1 MSLPVVAI
9 VGRPNVGK
17 STLFNRIV
25 GRREAIVHDQPGVT
39 RDRKYGLADWSGRTF
54 TVVDTG
60 GYLPDSIDKIDQ
72 AVLQQIKEAIL
83 ESDLVV
89 FLVDAKTGLTE
100 FDKELAVLLKKTGR
114 PVLLAVNKVDTET
127 KELHSA
133 EFYALGFGDPI
144 TIAAVSGRN
153 TGDFLDKVIASL
165 PPGNHRMLE
174 VDESVISLAIVGRPN
189 VGKSSVVNALLGVD
203 KLIVTDIPGTTRDAI
218 DTKIKYYGQ
227 EFLLIDTAGLRK
239 KSRITDAIEFYSTL
253 RSLQSIQR
261 CDVAVVIIDATLG
274 VETQDLKIIA
284 EAIRL
289 NKGVVLTI
297 NKWDL
302 IEKDAD
308 TARQYE
314 QEIRETL
321 RGNDFLPTVF
331 ISALTKQ
338 RVYKILELAKSV
350 QAERRKTIR
359 TAELNEFLA
368 AVTRRYAPPSMDQ
381 KEVKIKYCTQVKSN
395 PPVIAFFTN
404 APDSIKAN
412 YRAYLEKQF
421 RERFGFFGVPVT
433 LVFRKK

>member
-1 MSLPVVAI
+1 
-9 VGRPNVGK
+9 
-17 STLFNRIV
+17 
-25 GRREAIVHDQPGVT
+25 
-39 RDRKYGLADWSGRTF
+39 
-54 TVVDTG
+54 
-60 GYLPDSIDKIDQ
+60 
-72 AVLQQIKEAIL
+72 
-83 ESDLVV
+83 
-89 FLVDAKTGLTE
+89 
-100 FDKELAVLLKKTGR
+100 
-114 PVLLAVNKVDTET
+114 
-127 KELHSA
+127 
-133 EFYALGFGDPI
+133 
-144 TIAAVSGRN
+144 
-153 TGDFLDKVIASL
+153 
-165 PPGNHRMLE
+165 
-174 VDESVISLAIVGRPN
+174 
-189 VGKSSVVNALLGVD
+189 VD

-239 KSRITDAIEFYSTL
+239 KSRITDAVEFYSTL
-253 RSLQSIQR
+253 RSRESILR

-289 NKGVVLTI
+289 NKGVVLAI

-308 TARQYE
+308 TARQY
-314 QEIRETL
+314 QQQIREAL

-338 RVYKILELAKSV
+338 RVYKVLELAKSV
-350 QAERRKTIR
+350 QEERRRTIR

-368 AVTRRYAPPSMDQ
+368 EVTRRYAPPSMDQ

-433 LVFRKK
+433 FVFRKK